1 MDPTDDLPQRL
12 LALDGAVN
20 CRDIGGYGTVDGRRV
35 RWGLLWRSDAPSRLS
50 AADRGALQQR
60 RLRTVIDLRHPDE
73 RALEPSDLADDDTL
87 SVHAIGFAPRAA
99 HRMLGDLREARPV
112 TPESARSMMLEL
124 YRELPRDHAPAYAR
138 MFRLL
143 IAPDALPAMVHCTS
157 GKDRTGFGIAL
168 LLCALGVPRDAV
180 LEDYLL
186 TNRYRRDIG
195 AILQRRVDP
204 EVLDV
209 VVAAHAEYLDAA
221 FDSIHAHH
229 ESVEQFLGVALGLDR
244 KDLLALKA
252 LLLEP
257 LRPMT

>member
-1 MDPTDDLPQRL
+1 LKPLAPTDDLPPRV

-35 RWGLLWRSDAPSRLS
+35 RWRQVWRSDAPSRLS
-50 AADRGALQQR
+50 ATDRHALQQL
-60 RLRTVIDLRHPDE
+60 RLCTVIDLRHSDE
-73 RALEPSDLADDDTL
+73 RALEPSSLADDDAL
-87 SVHAIGFAPRAA
+87 SIHAIGFAPRAA
-99 HRMLGDLREARPV
+99 HRMLGDLRENRPI
-112 TPESARSMMLEL
+112 TPETARSMMLEL
-124 YRELPRDHAPAYAR
+124 YHELPRDHAQAYAR

-168 LLCALGVPRDAV
+168 LLCALGVPRETV

-209 VVAAHAEYLDAA
+209 VVAAHTEYLDAA
-221 FDSIHAHH
+221 FDSIREHH
-229 ESVEQFLGVALGLDR
+229 GSVEQFLGGALGLDR
-244 KDLLALKA
+244 RDLAALQER
-252 LLLEP
+252 LLES
-257 LRPMT
+257 L

>member
-1 MDPTDDLPQRL
+1 MPLDPTDSLPPRV

-20 CRDIGGYGTVDGRRV
+20 CRDIGGYGAADGHRV
-35 RWGLLWRSDAPSRLS
+35 RRGRVWRSDAPSRLS
-50 AADRGALQQR
+50 AADRRALQQLQ
-60 RLRTVIDLRHPDE
+60 LRTVVDLRDSEE
-73 RALEPSDLADDDTL
+73 RELEPSSLADDNAL
-87 SVHAIGFAPRAA
+87 IIHAIGFVPRAA
-99 HRMLGDLREARPV
+99 HRMLGDLRESRPIS
-112 TPESARSMMLEL
+112 PETARSMMLEL

-168 LLCALGVPRDAV
+168 LLCALGVPRETV

-195 AILQRRVDP
+195 AILRRRVDP

-209 VVAAHAEYLDAA
+209 VVAAHTEYLDAA
-221 FDSIHAHH
+221 FDSIRAHH
-229 ESVEQFLGVALGLDR
+229 GSVEHFLAGALGLDPN
-244 KDLLALKA
+244 DLFTLKER
-252 LLLEP
+252 LLEP
-257 LRPMT
+257 L